1 MICILSIAG
10 YETNLRSSL
19 YRLEESMT
27 IGRAEFGFI
36 MLLLLFLACPGV
48 AAGNYAYL
56 DQFGSA
62 GPGQMDHPW
71 GVASFGTDVFVV
83 NEYLHKTQI
92 FGNFGGTYDGYFGNF
107 GSAAGELRYPRG
119 VAVDASRYVY
129 VADAQNHRIQKFT
142 SDGAYV
148 TGWGSYGS
156 GASQLNEPSGVAI
169 DSMGRV
175 YVADAQNH
183 RVQVF
188 TGDGSHIRSITGNFN
203 NPQGVAL
210 SNSYLYVSEYGNNQV
225 RIFGNYGST
234 VIGNFG
240 SFGSGD
246 GEFFRPH
253 GIAVDSAG
261 YVYVADTNN
270 HRVQK
275 FTSGGVFV
283 EAFGSYGTGDG
294 EFDAPRAIAIRDTS
308 SGQLV
313 YVSDWNNNR
322 VQVWKKDIHHAGGG
336 GGRTSMPVAQSI
348 GTATLLTN
356 NLGQVLQEIQL
367 DSVSRKA
374 RLTIDVGVY
383 ALDRDGR
390 RLAEITMNDLPA
402 AGLPHVPQAGTFRFA
417 GYAVKCSPEGATFA
431 PPAELTFTFTDAEW
445 NLLMTQAYQTPG
457 YLVMKW
463 YDRESGAWVN
473 LPTVVNTRDRT
484 VSAEVAH
491 FTEFALF
498 SDTAV
503 SSTVT
508 PAPEPVITPVV
519 TPVATPVPTPITTP
533 EVPVSPEEPTDGFPW
548 TYVIIGVI
556 IILIAGGAYYYSST
570 KRS

>member
-1 MICILSIAG
+1 MEKFVMRG
-10 YETNLRSSL
+10 RTG
-19 YRLEESMT
+19 
-27 IGRAEFGFI
+27 IGI
-36 MLLLLFLACPGV
+36 ILLLFAFLACQGV

-71 GVASFGTDVFVV
+71 GITLFGTDIFVV

-92 FGNFGGTYDGYFGNF
+92 FGNYGGTYDGAFGNF
-107 GSAAGELRYPRG
+107 GSAAGEMRYPRG
-119 VAVDASRYVY
+119 VAVDASGYVY
-129 VADAQNHRIQKFT
+129 VADAHNHRIQKFT
-142 SDGAYV
+142 SDGVYV
-148 TGWGSYGS
+148 MGWGSYGA
-156 GASQLNEPSGVAI
+156 GAGQFREPSGIAV
-169 DSMGRV
+169 DSAGHIF
-175 YVADAQNH
+175 VADAQNH

-188 TGDGSHIRSITGNFN
+188 TSVGSHLQTITGNFD
-203 NPQGVAL
+203 NPHGVAL
-210 SNSYLYVSEYGNNQV
+210 SSNYLYVSQYGKNQV
-225 RIFGNYGST
+225 TIFDRNGYT
-234 VIGNFG
+234 LIGNFG

-261 YVYVADTNN
+261 YLYVADTNN

-275 FTSGGVFV
+275 FTRDGIFV
-283 EAFGSYGTGDG
+283 ESIGSYGTGDG
-294 EFDAPRAIAIRDTS
+294 QFDAPRDIAIRDTS

-322 VQVWKKDIHHAGGG
+322 VQVWKREVYPAGGG
-336 GGRTSMPVAQSI
+336 GGRTSMPVARSI
-348 GTATLLTN
+348 GKATLLTN
-356 NLGQVLQEIQL
+356 TLGQVLQEIQL

-374 RLTIDVGVY
+374 RLSIEVGVS
-383 ALDRDGR
+383 ALDRDGK
-390 RLAEITMNDLPA
+390 RLSEITMNDIPA
-402 AGLPHVPQAGTFRFA
+402 AGLPHVPQAGTFAFA
-417 GYAVKCSPEGATFA
+417 GYAVQCSPAGATFA
-431 PPAELTFTFTDAEW
+431 PPATLTFSFTDAEW
-445 NLLMTQAYQTPG
+445 NLLMAQAYQTPG

-463 YDRESGAWVN
+463 YDRESGDWVN

-484 VSAEVAH
+484 LSAEVAH

-548 TYVIIGVI
+548 IYVIIGVI
-556 IILIAGGAYYYSST
+556 IILGAGGAYYYSST